1 MSMMQPLCVARRF
14 FLLKRCAL
22 WRFLIEYEQSMVAVR
37 DNHGTVLDDDSAR
50 LAQRRGQI

>member
-1 MSMMQPLCVARRF
+1 MMQPLCVARRF